1 MSSGTIAL
9 VLVAAA
15 ANAGW
20 NLLVKRVAAGP
31 AFLLLTS
38 VTSTILLAPIG
49 VAALL
54 AWDDRSWGRMGVA
67 VLGTS
72 LIHAAY
78 FVMLQRGYRTGELSV
93 VYPLARGT
101 GPLLAAAGALVFLG
115 ERPGAVALVG
125 GAAIVVGVLGLSG
138 LTPSRLRPDQS
149 MVYGV
154 AVGAAIAAY
163 TLWDRWSVVEVGVPP
178 ATYLWLFSAGYGVL
192 IAPWLARDPAELR
205 RTARVHWRVA
215 TAVTVGQAVSYLLI
229 LTILRRAPVSV
240 VAPLREVSILMAA
253 ALGAR
258 YLGEAVTPRKL
269 AAAGVI
275 LAGVALIAVG

>member
-1 MSSGTIAL
+1 MSIGTIAL
-9 VLVAAA
+9 VLIAAA

-38 VTSTILLAPIG
+38 VTSAILMAPLGI
-49 VAALL
+49 AALL
-54 AWDDRSWGRMGVA
+54 AWDDRTLGGTALAVA
-67 VLGTS
+67 GTS
-72 LIHAAY
+72 LIHAVY
-78 FVMLQRGYRTGELSV
+78 FVLLQRGYRVGELSV

-115 ERPGAVALVG
+115 ERPGALALAGG
-125 GAAIVVGVLGLSG
+125 GAIVAGVLGLSG
-138 LTPSRLRPDQS
+138 LSLSRLRPDHS
-149 MVYGV
+149 VLYDV

-163 TLWDRWSVVEVGVPP
+163 TLWDRWSVVAVGVPP
-178 ATYLWLFSAGYGVL
+178 ATYLWLFSAGYGLL
-192 IAPWLARDPAELR
+192 IAPWLIRDPAELA
-205 RTARVHWRVA
+205 RTAKRHWRVA
-215 TAVTVGQAVSYLLI
+215 TAVTVLQAISYVLI
-229 LTILRRAPVSV
+229 LTILKRAPVSV

-258 YLGEAVTPRKL
+258 FLKETLTPRKL
-269 AAAGVI
+269 AAAATI